1 MLQLGDIELSFL
13 CAEVALLS
21 ISVVIFVFST
31 YCLLEPALGNNP
43 A

>member
-13 CAEVALLS
+13 CAEVSLLS
-21 ISVVIFVFST
+21 ISAIIFDFST
-31 YCLLEPALGNNP
+31 YCLLEPALGNYP